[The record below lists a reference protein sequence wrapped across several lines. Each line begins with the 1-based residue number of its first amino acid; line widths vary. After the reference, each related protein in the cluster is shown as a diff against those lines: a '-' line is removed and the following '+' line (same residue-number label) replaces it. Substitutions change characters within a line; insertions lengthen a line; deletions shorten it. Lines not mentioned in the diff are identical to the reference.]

1 MLAMHPSHE
10 EAPTLA
16 APLTQPILQFG
27 TSRFLQAHVD
37 LFVSE
42 ALESGQ
48 PGAAPGGIAVVQT
61 TESAD
66 SAARV
71 AALANGRGYPVHIR
85 GLHSGRLIDLTL
97 TGRAIRQAVH
107 VRRDWARIRQTICGP
122 VQIVVSNTGDQ
133 GYQLDERDN
142 ASDFADPSRVPHSF
156 PARLL
161 SLLHTRWQNHPEA
174 PLSLFPCELIEK
186 NGEVLRG
193 IAVELALR
201 WQMPEEFIRYLIDHC
216 VWANSLV
223 DRIVSEPIR
232 PVGAIAEP
240 YALWAIEQQPR
251 LQVPCVHPSIVLTEN
266 LHHFERRKLFLLN
279 LGHTFLAER
288 WLRDARTADET
299 VCGAMNDPVLRAEL
313 ETVWQQEVLP
323 VFDLLGERDDA
334 LAYLAQVRERLL
346 NPFLAHRLA
355 DIAQNHAQKKQRRI
369 APLLALAAS
378 QTRAKGTRIE
388 QPRLTEIIAS
398 GI

>member
-1 MLAMHPSHE
+1 MRPSHE

-174 PLSLFPCELIEK
+174 PLSLFPCELIEN

-251 LQVPCVHPSIVLTEN
+251 LQIPCVHPSIVLTQN
-266 LHHFERRKLFLLN
+266 LQHFERRKLFLLN

-288 WLRDARTADET
+288 WLREARATDET
-299 VCGAMNDPVLRAEL
+299 VCAAMNDPVLRAEL

-323 VFDLLGERDDA
+323 VFDLLGEGDDA
-334 LAYLAQVRERLL
+334 LAYVAQVRERLL
-346 NPFLAHRLA
+346 NPFLAHRLS

-378 QTRAKGTRIE
+378 LMRATGTIVD
-388 QPRLTEIIAS
+388 QPLLTEMMAGDI
-398 GI
+398 

>member
-1 MLAMHPSHE
+1 MHPSHE

-251 LQVPCVHPSIVLTEN
+251 LQIPCVHPSIVLTQN
-266 LHHFERRKLFLLN
+266 LQHFERRKLFLLN

-288 WLRDARTADET
+288 WLREARATDET
-299 VCGAMNDPVLRAEL
+299 VCAAMNDPVLRAKL

-323 VFDLLGERDDA
+323 IFDLLGEGDDA
-334 LAYLAQVRERLL
+334 LAYVAQVRERLL

-378 QTRAKGTRIE
+378 LMRATGTIVD
-388 QPRLTEIIAS
+388 QPLLTEMMAGDI
-398 GI
+398 

>member
-1 MLAMHPSHE
+1 MRPSHE

-174 PLSLFPCELIEK
+174 PLSLFPCELIEN

-251 LQVPCVHPSIVLTEN
+251 LQIPCVHPSIVLTQN
-266 LHHFERRKLFLLN
+266 LQHFERRKLFLLN

-288 WLRDARTADET
+288 WLREARATDET
-299 VCGAMNDPVLRAEL
+299 VCAAMNDPVLRAEL

-323 VFDLLGERDDA
+323 VFDLLGEGDDA
-334 LAYLAQVRERLL
+334 LAYVAQVRERLL

-378 QTRAKGTRIE
+378 LMRATGTIVD
-388 QPRLTEIIAS
+388 QPLLTEMMAGDI
-398 GI
+398 

>member
-1 MLAMHPSHE
+1 MRPSHE

-85 GLHSGRLIDLTL
+85 GLHSGRLIDVTL

-251 LQVPCVHPSIVLTEN
+251 LQIPCVHPSIVLTQN
-266 LHHFERRKLFLLN
+266 LQHFERRKLFLLN

-288 WLRDARTADET
+288 WLREARATDET
-299 VCGAMNDPVLRAEL
+299 VCAAMNDPVPRAEL

-323 VFDLLGERDDA
+323 VFDLLGEGDDA
-334 LAYLAQVRERLL
+334 LAYVAQVRERLL

-378 QTRAKGTRIE
+378 LMRATGTIVD
-388 QPRLTEIIAS
+388 QPLLTEMMAGDI
-398 GI
+398 

>member
-1 MLAMHPSHE
+1 MHPSHE
-10 EAPTLA
+10 EAQAPA

-66 SAARV
+66 SAARI
-71 AALANGRGYPVHIR
+71 AALANGSGYPVQIR
-85 GLHSGRLIDLTL
+85 GLHSGQLIDVTL

-107 VRRDWARIRQTICGP
+107 VRRDWALVRDAMSGP
-122 VQIVVSNTGDQ
+122 VQIIVSNTGDQ

-142 ASDFADPSRVPHSF
+142 ARAFADPGRVPHSF

-161 SLLHTRWQNHPEA
+161 SLLHTRWQNQPDA

-186 NGEVLRG
+186 NGEVLKG
-193 IAVELALR
+193 IAVELALQ
-201 WQMPEEFIRYLIDHC
+201 WHMPDEFIRYLTDHC

-288 WLRDARTADET
+288 WLRDARVADET
-299 VCGAMNDPVLRAEL
+299 VCSAMSDPVLRAEL
-313 ETVWQQEVLP
+313 EAVWHEEVLP
-323 VFDLLGERDDA
+323 VFEASGQREDA
-334 LAYLAQVRERLL
+334 LVYVAQLRARLL

-378 QTRAKGTRIE
+378 LTRANGTRIE
-388 QPRLTEIIAS
+388 QPRLTEIMAREIFR
-398 GI
+398 